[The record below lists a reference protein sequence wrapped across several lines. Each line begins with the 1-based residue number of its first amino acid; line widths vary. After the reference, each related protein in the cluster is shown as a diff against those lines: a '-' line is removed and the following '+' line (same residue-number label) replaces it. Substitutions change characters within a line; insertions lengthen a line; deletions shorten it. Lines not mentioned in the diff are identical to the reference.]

1 MFGEPLL
8 PADHRVHAVSNCSPL
23 KPSGSEHNISRGSSA
38 KATKTLTVKSPETF
52 APEKET

>member
-8 PADHRVHAVSNCSPL
+8 PAGHRVHAVSNCSPL
-23 KPSGSEHNISRGSSA
+23 KPSGSEHNKSRGSSA